1 MLPQNSKFFY
11 LLLLSGLVI
20 IFSFS
25 YNIYKELSGSASC
38 NESTNFIDGLGGPI
52 ELIDQNESFFSL
64 EDQDARLSLV
74 YFGYSYCPDI
84 CPFDLERNAYVKD
97 IMNEEQLDINLIF
110 ITLDPSR
117 DTAARL
123 KDFSEYIHDSM
134 ISLTGSNDEIDSL
147 KKEYGVFGKSNKI
160 DNEDQS
166 YLVDHSTF
174 SYLVNKNGRVLTFF
188 NRRETP
194 EKCLKKLNVFI
205 RI

>member
-25 YNIYKELSGSASC
+25 YNIYKELSGFANC

-52 ELIDQNESFFSL
+52 ELIDQNKSFFSL
-64 EDQDARLSLV
+64 EDQDTRLSLV
-74 YFGYSYCPDI
+74 YFGYSFCPDI
-84 CPFDLERNAYVKD
+84 CPYDLERNAYVKD
-97 IMNEEQLDINLIF
+97 IMDEEQLDINLIF

-117 DTAARL
+117 DTADRL

-134 ISLTGSNDEIDSL
+134 IALTGSNDEIDSL

-174 SYLVNKNGRVLTFF
+174 SYLVNKDGRVLTFF

-194 EKCLKKLNVFI
+194 EKMSEKIKCFY
-205 RI
+205 

>member
-1 MLPQNSKFFY
+1 MLPQNSKFSY

-25 YNIYKELSGSASC
+25 YNIYKEFSGSSSC
-38 NESTNFIDGLGGPI
+38 NETTNFIDGLGGPI

-64 EDQDARLSLV
+64 EDQDTRLSLV

-84 CPFDLERNAYVKD
+84 CPYDLERNAYVKD
-97 IMNEEQLDINLIF
+97 IMDEKQLDINLIF

-117 DTAARL
+117 DTADRL
-123 KDFSEYIHDSM
+123 KDFSEFIHDSM
-134 ISLTGSNDEIDSL
+134 IALTGSKDEIDSL
-147 KKEYGVFGKSNKI
+147 KKEYGVFGRSNKI

-174 SYLVNKNGRVLTFF
+174 SYLINKDGRVLTFF

-194 EKCLKKLNVFI
+194 EKMSEKIECFY
-205 RI
+205 

>member
-1 MLPQNSKFFY
+1 MLPQNSKFFL
-11 LLLLSGLVI
+11 LLLLSGIVI

-25 YNIYKELSGSASC
+25 FNIYKELSESASC
-38 NESTNFIDGLGGPI
+38 NESSDFIEGLGGPI

-64 EDQDARLSLV
+64 EDQDIRLSLV

-84 CPFDLERNAYVKD
+84 CPYDLERNAYVKD
-97 IMNEEQLDINLIF
+97 IMDEEQLDINLIF

-117 DTAARL
+117 DTADRL

-134 ISLTGSNDEIDSL
+134 IALTGSNDKIDSL
-147 KKEYGVFGKSNKI
+147 KKDYGVFGKSNKI

-174 SYLVNKNGRVLTFF
+174 SYLVNKDGRVLTFF

-194 EKCLKKLNVFI
+194 EKMSEKIKCFY
-205 RI
+205 